1 MSLCKRLCSEESCS
15 ESSSEDASDGTHE
28 ALALALSKPAELE
41 SFAAAGALLA
51 YLLPEQQ
58 LQCLA
63 PLARHV
69 SLHAVENAFAV
80 SWLQGSTWVVACR
93 GTETSDW
100 QDVLDDLDV
109 RLKPLYWA
117 DGSYVHEGFLR
128 HFQKLQASV
137 LKALLTC
144 LWTDEVTRVLFT
156 GHSLGSTSAYLLAM
170 YCAELLGATGFPG
183 TLLVRSFGGPKIGDA
198 AFHSWCSGKRQ
209 RVSIL
214 AYQNSCD
221 VVPKVPMRLAENWV
235 QRCIRFQR
243 SELPLAA
250 HSMNEYFKEVVL
262 LEGSSASDG

>member
-1 MSLCKRLCSEESCS
+1 MDLCERLFSEESYS
-15 ESSSEDASDGTHE
+15 ETSSEDASDDE
-28 ALALALSKPAELE
+28 ALVLALSTPTKLE

-51 YLLPEQQ
+51 YLRPEQQ
-58 LQCLA
+58 LRCLA
-63 PLARHV
+63 PLATYV
-69 SLHAVENAFAV
+69 TLHAVENAFAV
-80 SWLQGSTWVVACR
+80 SWLQDSTWVVACR

-100 QDVLDDLDV
+100 QDVLDDLDI

-117 DGSYVHEGFLR
+117 DGSCVHEGFLR

-144 LWTDEVTRVLFT
+144 LRTVEVTRILFT

-170 YCAELLGATGFPG
+170 YCAELLDSRSFPG
-183 TLLVRSFGGPKIGDA
+183 TLLVRSFGGPKLGDA

-221 VVPKVPMRLAENWV
+221 VVPKVPVRLTENWA
-235 QRCIRFQR
+235 QRCIRFQK

-262 LEGSSASDG
+262 LEGNATADG